1 MNLNKLKLTFED
13 IKYLKMAISKRN
25 KTPTRERL
33 KEMLDNVLYSPAD
46 NNEQEKEDGKTYS

>member
-25 KTPTRERL
+25 KTTTRERL

-46 NNEQEKEDGKTYS
+46 SNEQEVDQIDSKE